1 MEIRFRR
8 IEYLSCKIDTNL
20 RVGNK
25 MEERKKKKKKNV
37 HARILDGRPRPSRVT
52 VKEKFLI
59 AIEYPSRCKN
69 RNMDLMDF
77 AGVIYLHGIRN

>member
-25 MEERKKKKKKNV
+25 IEEEKKKKKE
-37 HARILDGRPRPSRVT
+37 RPRTDTRRPWPSRVT